1 MAAPNAREAANS
13 RWYRTNINDALLGS
27 NAGRQ
32 ARTAAA
38 TTAVQRLAQ
47 LADADV
53 SASGSQCASPTLW
66 WCGRLTLS

>member
-1 MAAPNAREAANS
+1 MTTPNAREAANS
-13 RWYRTNINDALLGS
+13 RWYRNNINDALLGS

-47 LADADV
+47 LEEGAD
-53 SASGSQCASPTLW
+53 SQCALLASLSPLP
-66 WCGRLTLS
+66 SDPFQ